1 MKNIKMRICSIILI
15 CALIVGGTIPTF
27 AATVVGNGDYQ
38 ISADELTSVQTSGDV
53 AFHNLN
59 NLLAADIEKT
69 DPQFSEVLTS
79 YAGSSID
86 EDGNLVVYMAY
97 STVGQ
102 GETNQIITELEAVGT
117 PSNAV
122 QFVQVEYSYEELKAY
137 QNVMWSIRN
146 HAASDE
152 NNPDMSVWANKIY
165 SVAIN
170 PMNNRVTVL
179 GNDFTSLDYAYCDM
193 LFGDY
198 PYEIDATVIDNELIE
213 ETIELQP
220 GQAINST
227 GGSIGYRCKLNGVEG
242 FVTTIHSANFTSG
255 QAVRIDG
262 VKIGEIVQSVYDG
275 VADFTFVKMTNT
287 NYEVDLGTNTNPSY
301 ILHDN
306 HYVIS
311 MPIGCT
317 IYMAGRNSNTV
328 RVGKVVYYDYAISNG
343 TSWLIADYASAA
355 GDSGGCVFAGVNGDY
370 CVVGIHNGSINVDSD
385 AETEKYITKHTTM
398 KDYFNIYIY

>member
-102 GETNQIITELEAVGT
+102 GETNQIMTELEAVGT

-122 QFVQVEYSYEELKAY
+122 QFVQVEHSYEELKAY

-146 HAASDE
+146 QAVADE
-152 NNPDMSVWANKIY
+152 NNPEMSV
-165 SVAIN
+165 
-170 PMNNRVTVL
+170 
-179 GNDFTSLDYAYCDM
+179 
-193 LFGDY
+193 
-198 PYEIDATVIDNELIE
+198 
-213 ETIELQP
+213 
-220 GQAINST
+220 
-227 GGSIGYRCKLNGVEG
+227 
-242 FVTTIHSANFTSG
+242 
-255 QAVRIDG
+255 
-262 VKIGEIVQSVYDG
+262 
-275 VADFTFVKMTNT
+275 
-287 NYEVDLGTNTNPSY
+287 
-301 ILHDN
+301 
-306 HYVIS
+306 
-311 MPIGCT
+311 
-317 IYMAGRNSNTV
+317 
-328 RVGKVVYYDYAISNG
+328 
-343 TSWLIADYASAA
+343 
-355 GDSGGCVFAGVNGDY
+355 
-370 CVVGIHNGSINVDSD
+370 
-385 AETEKYITKHTTM
+385 
-398 KDYFNIYIY
+398 